1 MERENEIL
9 RSRQESLVSRE
20 KKLEEKVQLLEVQ
33 LEEAMNVSV
42 QNVSIR
48 ASNENKEDE
57 EESESLLEQ
66 LQTEKVEL
74 LQEKQRLEQE
84 VVEAAGRLSE
94 TEENLKAEFAKRRE
108 VEIALEGKECEVS
121 HNNKF
126 KSS

>member
-42 QNVSIR
+42 QNVSLR

-84 VVEAAGRLSE
+84 VVEAAGRLTE
-94 TEENLKAEFAKRRE
+94 TEENLMAEFAKRRE